1 MILTAVTN
9 GNGSSLSKN
18 RQTFGRN
25 LWIQL
30 DQPVLSKGHQGA
42 QAHILKRKWLHLPGQ
57 LLCHL
62 HSRMVFSVVQMEPSV
77 LQFVPL
83 AFWPDTG
90 RHRKEPGSILF
101 APSLQGEGKIP
112 PKPPLPHGKQQQ
124 LSHSFL
130 IGDALQPLQHRALRP
145 FAGLPQICPSL
156 SCTGGLRIGA
166 RSLDTASPVLSGEKD
181 HLHPHAGST
190 FPNAP
195 KNTIGLLCSKKTF
208 LALVWLSAHQD
219 PHVLSCQAA
228 SQLGAPSTSW
238 CLGCSSRGAGLCT
251 YWTTRVLFSS
261 LLSSLWMAAWPSGI
275 PAASRVSC
283 HAPYVHT
290 RVCWA
295 IHPQLKSKPLR
306 HSW

>member
-1 MILTAVTN
+1 MEMVPVYQRIARLLAGTS
-9 GNGSSLSKN
+9 GSSWTNPCSQRATRVPRHTSWRESDSTSLGNCSV
-18 RQTFGRN
+18 TCTVEWCF
-25 LWIQL
+25 
-30 DQPVLSKGHQGA
+30 
-42 QAHILKRKWLHLPGQ
+42 
-57 LLCHL
+57 LLFRWSLQYSSLCP
-62 HSRMVFSVVQMEPSV
+62 EPFD
-77 LQFVPL
+77 LTL
-83 AFWPDTG
+83 GTT
-90 RHRKEPGSILF
+90 KEPGSILF

-130 IGDALQPLQHRALRP
+130 IGDALQPLQHRALWP

-190 FPNAP
+190 LPNVP
-195 KNTIGLLCSKKTF
+195 KNTIGLLCSKETF

-219 PHVLSCQAA
+219 PHVLSCQTA
-228 SQLGAPSTSW
+228 SQLGAPNTSW

-295 IHPQLKSKPLR
+295 IHPQLKSKPLQ